1 MIYLTGMCRRS
12 VGYVI
17 EISPSGKEL
26 EELPQND
33 SSAGKKKKKDI
44 LCFATKGHYNI
55 AYWPYM

>member
-1 MIYLTGMCRRS
+1 M
-12 VGYVI
+12 GYVI